1 MTTQMPGGYVWFA
14 QCNFSDEEHASP
26 FMQGQ
31 YSPYEWES
39 NMLPLS
45 IGGRDADWYVEDME
59 RDKNGVWTC
68 NLPLPNGWFGYC
80 YDVDG
85 IEGAQLKDFTDA
97 TFAAR
102 RRIPD
107 GPDQPGCCQRDP
119 EQCHRCR

>member
-14 QCNFSDEEHASP
+14 QCNFSDEAHASP

-45 IGGRDADWYVEDME
+45 IGGRDTGWYVENME

-80 YDVDG
+80 YDVGG

-107 GPDQPGCCQRDP
+107 GPD
-119 EQCHRCR
+119 